1 VFEFRFGKLQN
12 FWSAPNSAESSKVS
26 GNFWSSD
33 SGSSVAQTAP
43 SREKTMR
50 IAYGYLVSKAVP
62 CTHGQNF
69 IAVLIYISDES
80 IPLEST
86 RYFG

>member
-26 GNFWSSD
+26 GNFWSRD

-43 SREKTMR
+43 SREKTVR
-50 IAYGYLVSKAVP
+50 IANGYLTSTAVP
-62 CTHGQNF
+62 CTHGQKY
-69 IAVLIYISDES
+69 IAVLIYVSDENT
-80 IPLEST
+80 PLKST

>member
-1 VFEFRFGKLQN
+1 MSSVPSNLDIDMPVGQFAISIYLECFRNEFLSFALGNSR

-43 SREKTMR
+43 NREKTMR
-50 IAYGYLVSKAVP
+50 IAYG
-62 CTHGQNF
+62 
-69 IAVLIYISDES
+69 
-80 IPLEST
+80 
-86 RYFG
+86 